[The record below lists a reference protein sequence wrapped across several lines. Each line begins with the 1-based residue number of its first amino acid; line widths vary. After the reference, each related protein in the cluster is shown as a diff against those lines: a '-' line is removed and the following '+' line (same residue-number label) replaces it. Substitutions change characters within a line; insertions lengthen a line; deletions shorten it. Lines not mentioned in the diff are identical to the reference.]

1 MDRNLIKS
9 VLGFNL
15 KIDIRD
21 ESGKI
26 IPTGVR
32 KTFYPIEPAT
42 RMNTGILD
50 KRFFTTFD
58 EALLNKIRDYRNL
71 NNV

>member
-21 ESGKI
+21 ESGRI

-32 KTFYPIEPAT
+32 KTFYPIDIAT
-42 RMNTGILD
+42 RVNTTILD

-58 EALLNKIRDYRNL
+58 EALLAKIRDHKRL
-71 NNV
+71 ND